1 MTPEQTDIIYNGKQG
16 RAWIWDIAIDKTDNY
31 PVLVY
36 ARFPTLTFQDHR
48 YHYVKRT
55 SKGKFQQF
63 PVSFPSTSAEPA
75 IFRYISDPLPDHF
88 RSTSSPHPVHFR
100 STSGPFPVL
109 VNFHFTFISLPFH
122 FHFTSISLPAH
133 FQSTSGQLLIKFL
146 SNSGQHP
153 AYWWISNSPIILCT
167 IQKTVLPA
175 STTQIA
181 RKLIRFQFH
190 RYITHLHCLII
201 GWDICIQISYHFCY
215 V

>member
-1 MTPEQTDIIYNGKQG
+1 MSKEHQKVNSSNFLSPSRPLLPNRPSSVTFLIHFQTTFGPL
-16 RAWIWDIAIDKTDNY
+16 
-31 PVLVY
+31 PVHIL
-36 ARFPTLTFQDHR
+36 
-48 YHYVKRT
+48 
-55 SKGKFQQF
+55 
-63 PVSFPSTSAEPA
+63 STSGQ
-75 IFRYISDPLPDHF
+75 L
-88 RSTSSPHPVHFR
+88 PVHFR
-100 STSGPFPVL
+100 SWS
-109 VNFHFTFISLPFH
+109 
-122 FHFTSISLPAH
+122 TSISLPAH